1 MRDALEFDPA
11 AAISRGSLAEPYV
24 VTGNLPYRISQP
36 LLRHFLEAQPPAR
49 RLVVMVQAEVAK
61 SIVSMPGQMS
71 LLGVSVQLYGE
82 PRILFRLPP
91 TAFYPPPKVR
101 SAVIRIDIARR
112 LRADVDDREAF
123 FRVARAGFGTRRKQ
137 LRNSLAGG
145 LRIPGTAAAELIARA
160 GLDPTQRPQELSL
173 DAWAALS
180 RAWKHH
186 GSPENVL

>member
-1 MRDALEFDPA
+1 MEPLDA
-11 AAISRGSLAEPYV
+11 GVAEPYV

-61 SIVSMPGQMS
+61 SIVSTPGQMT

-82 PRILFRLPP
+82 PRILFRLRR

-101 SAVIRIDIARR
+101 SAVIRIDISPR
-112 LRADVDDREAF
+112 LRADIDDKEAF
-123 FRVARAGFGTRRKQ
+123 FRVVRAGFGTRRKQ

-145 LRIPGTAAAELIARA
+145 LRIPPATASELITEAR
-160 GLDPTQRPQELSL
+160 LDGTQRPQELSL

-180 RAWKHH
+180 RAWQDR
-186 GSPENVL
+186 GSPEDLA